1 MLVLFT
7 LLLSIQSLVAQN
19 FTLCHKDSSTSGSD
33 QDLFQISW
41 VNTNFDANQF
51 KYTFNILGIA
61 TRENITNLNPQHSYY
76 AAARTEISL
85 GVSDAHSTV
94 ALNRFCQDVYQ
105 DCPVIMNNYTLI
117 QKTVQLPYTN
127 VPLLDIIA
135 QYSAWTGDQTHIT
148 CLTLAPIAYQSPLWT
163 RLFRYIPI
171 GVAALAL
178 ITTCVAIY
186 ATTPIDRDEI
196 TVNYFPT
203 ALQLALPSV
212 FQVIYYAQFIV
223 TMGQLNLSYPKFYP
237 LFASDFAWSFL
248 MFPSQWITQNT
259 SLANQSAQ
267 QPPAIDGMSSYA
279 ANIGLDVND
288 VFITV
293 FVYFLL
299 LVALC
304 LIGLAIVWL
313 IAKLQ
318 KIVSTAD
325 AADDKYTDG
334 AYLGLLRIP
343 QPTRNSIAAIL
354 LECVTLCYLP
364 LTITSLY
371 QLMLPSYWY
380 MLLVAAL
387 VVVFL
392 SFLLYGWIAFV
403 MLKLGDAASVL
414 IQSATFAR
422 IGFLYCL
429 FSDGHATFFFAT
441 IVYNMITSLM
451 VGIFQKNGTAQLIV
465 IIIIEAA
472 YLVITLIKWPYVTKQ
487 MNAFF
492 TLIGF
497 LRLMSTLLNITH
509 VASLSISDYTKQCVA
524 YTQVCFHMLAF
535 VLFLC
540 VEVKNLL
547 AILLGTSDKYFEE
560 DDTMT
565 VRMMTWPRYR
575 RNTNR
580 SYFNQQEEQQSENR
594 SLIDASANNNTSK
607 PSHVPKS
614 PYRRHLS
621 MVPPLS
627 TNSSSRITPPALPP
641 HIEMSKLSSANQSTI
656 PLLLVP
662 PIAVTNDMTT
672 IDVNDTSN
680 VTIAA
685 TSNRSKHYSDSNLHS
700 KNNDTAG
707 DSLDDSYSSM
717 THRWSDTGIQH
728 IMQKSHNHKRKYPH
742 I

>member
-1 MLVLFT
+1 MLILFI
-7 LLLSIQSLVAQN
+7 LLLSIQSIVAQN
-19 FTLCHKDSSTSGSD
+19 FSLCHKDGSSKD
-33 QDLFQISW
+33 QNLFQISW

-51 KYTFNILGIA
+51 KYTFNILGMA

-76 AAARTEISL
+76 AAAKTKISL
-85 GVSDAHSTV
+85 GVSDAHTTV

-135 QYSAWTGDQTHIT
+135 QYSAWTGEQTPIT
-148 CLTLAPIAYQSPLWT
+148 CLTLAPIAYQNPLWT

-171 GVAALAL
+171 GVAGLAL

-186 ATTPIDRDEI
+186 ATTPIDRNEI
-196 TVNYFPT
+196 TVHCFPT

-212 FQVIYYAQFIV
+212 FQVVYYAQFIV

-248 MFPSQWITQNT
+248 MLPSHWITQNT
-259 SLANQSAQ
+259 HLANQPAQ
-267 QPPAIDGMSSYA
+267 QQPATDGMSNYA

-318 KIVSTAD
+318 KIISTAD
-325 AADDKYTDG
+325 AADDKYTDV
-334 AYLGLLRIP
+334 AYLGILKIP
-343 QPTRNSIAAIL
+343 QPTWNSIVAIL
-354 LECVTLCYLP
+354 LKCVTLCYLP
-364 LTITSLY
+364 LTITGLY
-371 QLMLPSYWY
+371 QLMLPSQWY

-403 MLKLGDAASVL
+403 MLKLGDTASVL
-414 IQSATFAR
+414 IQSATFTR

-451 VGIFQKNGTAQLIV
+451 VGIFQKSGLAQLIV
-465 IIIIEAA
+465 IILIEAA
-472 YLVITLIKWPYVTKQ
+472 YFAFTLVKWPYVTKQ
-487 MNAFF
+487 MNVFF
-492 TLIGF
+492 TLLGF
-497 LRLMSTLLNITH
+497 LRLTSILLNITH
-509 VASLSISDYTKQCVA
+509 VSSLSISDYTKQCVA
-524 YTQVCFHMLAF
+524 YAQVCFHMLVF

-540 VEVKNLL
+540 AELKNLM
-547 AILLGTSDKYFEE
+547 AILLGTSDKQFEE
-560 DDTMT
+560 GDTMP
-565 VRMMTWPRYR
+565 VRMMTWPRYK
-575 RNTNR
+575 RNINR
-580 SYFNQQEEQQSENR
+580 SYFNHEEEQSENG
-594 SLIDASANNNTSK
+594 LLLDAPDNSNPLHQSE
-607 PSHVPKS
+607 S

-621 MVPPLS
+621 VVPPLS
-627 TNSSSRITPPALPP
+627 NDNSTDPPALPP
-641 HIEMSKLSSANQSTI
+641 HIEMSRLSLANPATI
-656 PLLLVP
+656 PLLSVP
-662 PIAVTNDMTT
+662 PIAATNDMYN
-672 IDVNDTSN
+672 IDLNDTSN
-680 VTIAA
+680 ITIAA
-685 TSNRSKHYSDSNLHS
+685 ASNRSKHHSDSNLHS
-700 KNNDTAG
+700 KYNDTA
-707 DSLDDSYSSM
+707 DNSLENVSS
-717 THRWSDTGIQH
+717 TAHRWSDIGIQQAV
-728 IMQKSHNHKRKYPH
+728 QKNYNHRQYPL